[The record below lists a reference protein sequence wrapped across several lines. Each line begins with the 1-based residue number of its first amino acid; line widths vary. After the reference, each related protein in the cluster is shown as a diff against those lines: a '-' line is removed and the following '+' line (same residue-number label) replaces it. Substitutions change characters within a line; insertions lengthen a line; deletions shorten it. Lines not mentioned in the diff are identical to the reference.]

1 MQTTT
6 ETAGTLDDPQAQQ
19 LFLEGLLE
27 GYRFFVAQ
35 TPEDVAQAL
44 DIRRQVYHDEV
55 GYDVAIPDE
64 YDHRSWFLL
73 AEEVA
78 TGKRVGTIRVTPRSE
93 GPLEAE
99 EYFRLPLPLQSRI
112 SLEVS
117 RFAILPGYRK
127 GKTFLPVVSLGL
139 FNLTRCFADLMG
151 FKYLVI
157 CSKAE
162 RLWTYE
168 WLRFKRTGLVERY
181 EKLQGAEHELLFL
194 SFDWTEEALA
204 DHPLRIF
211 IDGTRLPEV
220 QIPETDDAEL
230 GLLPGTAL
238 AAVGA

>member
-1 MQTTT
+1 MQTT
-6 ETAGTLDDPQAQQ
+6 ELAGTSNDPQAEK

-35 TPEDVAQAL
+35 TPEEVAQAL
-44 DIRRQVYHDEV
+44 EIRRRIYHDEV

-73 AEEVA
+73 AEEIE
-78 TGKRVGTIRVTPRSE
+78 TGKRVGTIRLTPRTE
-93 GPLEAE
+93 GLLEAE
-99 EYFRLPLPLQSRI
+99 EYFRLPLPLQARI

-117 RFAILPGYRK
+117 RFAILPEYRK

-139 FNLTRCFADLMG
+139 FNLTRCFADAMS

-168 WLRFKRTGLVERY
+168 WLRFRRTGIVARY
-181 EKLQGAEHELLFL
+181 EKLKGAEHELLFL

-204 DHPLRIF
+204 DHPLRVF
-211 IDGTRLPEV
+211 IDGTRIPGVELPES
-220 QIPETDDAEL
+220 QDAEL
-230 GLLPGTAL
+230 GLLPCTAAL

>member
-1 MQTTT
+1 MQTPT
-6 ETAGTLDDPQAQQ
+6 ETANTLDDPQAQQ
-19 LFLEGLLE
+19 AFLEGILE

-44 DIRRQVYHDEV
+44 EIRRRIYHEEV

-73 AEEVA
+73 AEEIE
-78 TGKRVGTIRVTPRSE
+78 TGKRVGTIRLTPRTE

-117 RFAILPGYRK
+117 RFAILPAYRK

-139 FNLTRCFADLMG
+139 FNLTRCFADAMS

-168 WLRFKRTGLVERY
+168 WLRFRRTGLVARY
-181 EKLQGAEHELLFL
+181 EKLKGAEHELLFL

-204 DHPLRIF
+204 DHPLRVF
-211 IDGTRLPEV
+211 IDGTRIPGVELPET
-220 QIPETDDAEL
+220 EAAEL

>member
-1 MQTTT
+1 MQTPT
-6 ETAGTLDDPQAQQ
+6 ETATTVDDPQAQQ

-44 DIRRQVYHDEV
+44 EIRRQVYHEEV

-64 YDHRSWFLL
+64 YDHRSWFIL
-73 AEEVA
+73 AEEIE
-78 TGKRVGTIRVTPRSE
+78 TGKRVGTIRLTPRTE

-99 EYFRLPLPLQSRI
+99 EYFRLPLPLQARI

-117 RFAILPGYRK
+117 RFAILPAYRK

-139 FNLTRCFADLMG
+139 FNLVRCFADQMS

-168 WLRFKRTGLVERY
+168 WLRFRRTGLVARY
-181 EKLQGAEHELLFL
+181 EKLHGAEHELLFL

-204 DHPLRIF
+204 DHPLRVF
-211 IDGTRLPEV
+211 IDGTRIPGVELPE
-220 QIPETDDAEL
+220 TADAEL

>member
-19 LFLEGLLE
+19 HFLEGLLE
-27 GYRFFVAQ
+27 GYRFFIAQ

-44 DIRRQVYHDEV
+44 EIRRRVYHDEV

-99 EYFRLPLPLQSRI
+99 EYFRLPLPLQCRVA
-112 SLEVS
+112 LEVS

-139 FNLTRCFADLMG
+139 FNLTRCFADAMG
-151 FKYLVI
+151 FQYLVI
-157 CSKAE
+157 CSKSE

-168 WLRFKRTGLVERY
+168 WLRFKRTGLVARY
-181 EKLQGAEHELLFL
+181 EKLQGALHELLSL
-194 SFDWTEEALA
+194 DLNRTEELLVG
-204 DHPLRIF
+204 HPMRVF
-211 IDGTRLPEV
+211 IDGTVLPEV
-220 QIPETDDAEL
+220 HLPETTAEL